1 MEGES
6 SAFWKA
12 SLLLLSVAKSCLI
25 LCDPT
30 NCSTPDSSVLHYL
43 PEFAQTHVHWVGDPI
58 QLSHPLSPPSPPA
71 LATYI
76 ENTLKCPAE

>member
-1 MEGES
+1 MDG
-6 SAFWKA
+6 
-12 SLLLLSVAKSCLI
+12 
-25 LCDPT
+25 
-30 NCSTPDSSVLHYL
+30 STPDSSVLHYL

-76 ENTLKCPAE
+76 EDTLKCQLSEAFIDCTNKTVLRTSQLQQ